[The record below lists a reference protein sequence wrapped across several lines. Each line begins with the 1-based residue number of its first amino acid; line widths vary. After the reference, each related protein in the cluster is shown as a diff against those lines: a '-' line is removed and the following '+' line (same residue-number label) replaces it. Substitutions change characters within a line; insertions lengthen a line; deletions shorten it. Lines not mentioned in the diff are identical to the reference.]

1 MAGTF
6 ANGAILKLNSTTVTE
21 LTSITAPNLT
31 AETIDVTTHSSPD
44 AYREYIQ
51 GLRDG
56 GEITIEGSYTTASA
70 SAIVTQ
76 LNTSSVVTM
85 TVDLPTKPSVTR
97 FTASVICTE
106 FSADAPFDGKISFTS
121 TFKVTGKPALGT
133 I

>member
-106 FSADAPFDGKISFTS
+106 FSADAPFDCKISFTS